1 MTRSLAGVVK
11 DIANLLH
18 DSGLEEE
25 SNRFD
30 RLHVWAGSAE
40 TAPERREVAIT
51 VLGLFRG
58 MGSFND
64 LVIMKDGA
72 VDQAASIAAI
82 LQSHFVRRYGNLLL
96 LMKVSN
102 ALRVSSKWARCR
114 LLMDFL
120 PSPQTR
126 SMGFLLGL

>member
-1 MTRSLAGVVK
+1 MTRSLASIMK

-30 RLHVWAGSAE
+30 RLHAWADSAE
-40 TAPERREVAIT
+40 TASERREAAIT
-51 VLGLFRG
+51 VLGFFRG

-72 VDQAASIAAI
+72 VDQAASTH
-82 LQSHFVRRYGNLLL
+82 LD
-96 LMKVSN
+96 
-102 ALRVSSKWARCR
+102 ALRRQLFESAKR
-114 LLMDFL
+114 DI
-120 PSPQTR
+120 
-126 SMGFLLGL
+126 

>member
-1 MTRSLAGVVK
+1 MKSQMVRSLAGVVK
-11 DIANLLH
+11 DIADLLR

-40 TAPERREVAIT
+40 TASERREMAIT

-72 VDQAASIAAI
+72 VDQAASTR
-82 LQSHFVRRYGNLLL
+82 LD
-96 LMKVSN
+96 
-102 ALRVSSKWARCR
+102 ALRRQLFESAKQ
-114 LLMDFL
+114 DI
-120 PSPQTR
+120 
-126 SMGFLLGL
+126 